1 MKEAKAECHLCMITS
16 YEQIS
21 PPRLVWKKNSSHL
34 HLLCLVILFNSSAM
48 EFIYAKL
55 RNFTIS
61 KRGWVVNMHKGQSL
75 HWETKT
81 HKLNRSIKA
90 GFKRQL
96 SIKRCVFAYSLFTTA
111 ELSLRGG
118 AMGLLW
124 QSVGFTDAQNVGFWI
139 LRSQFATLETR
150 RKLEPKYVP
159 R

>member
-1 MKEAKAECHLCMITS
+1 MNLTEPIRHFGNEKETGAEIRPPIVYGIVTGTLWS
-16 YEQIS
+16 AIS
-21 PPRLVWKKNSSHL
+21 QLFPRPNIFPRNLSICTCCVWL
-34 HLLCLVILFNSSAM
+34 FYLTLLPW

-124 QSVGFTDAQNVGFWI
+124 QSVGFTDAQNVGF
-139 LRSQFATLETR
+139 
-150 RKLEPKYVP
+150 
-159 R
+159 